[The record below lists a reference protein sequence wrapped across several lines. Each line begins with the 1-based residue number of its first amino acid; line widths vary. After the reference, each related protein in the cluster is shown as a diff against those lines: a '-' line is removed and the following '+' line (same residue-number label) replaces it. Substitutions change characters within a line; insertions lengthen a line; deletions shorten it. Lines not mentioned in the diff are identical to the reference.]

1 MMRSLLAVDRQ
12 KRNPVYRKGG
22 SMNYQ
27 IFSENEWVYPD
38 SRIDEGG
45 RKKAELYAARR
56 SDVCF
61 QILTDIPLT
70 GGEAFASEAA
80 DLPCGA
86 EVSQLL
92 PVLVSENSGPKT
104 FTTLDYDT
112 VKDFVTRRAPF
123 EVYDITKP
131 VGRELDGGRAAFY
144 VRLTVPADAVPGLYE
159 GTLLLNVGE
168 ESLSVP
174 VSLKIC
180 NASVPPLHEARF
192 HMVNWIYYPRLAAQY
207 GAEPWSKEYL
217 DLLGR
222 FLDNEL
228 DMRNDCLMIPA
239 GEPVRDEGGTVV
251 DFDFTHAE
259 IVGNLALK
267 KGFSRIMGGFVA
279 RFRRWDDPDNYLLW
293 DRDVGCTGIEAFRQL
308 KLYFRRA
315 WECVLKNGWRER
327 YMQCLV
333 DEPQFPNSLAYRALS
348 GICRQS
354 MPGVKINDPVE
365 TTEIAG
371 ACDVWVVKQA
381 VYEKYLAD
389 FRRLQ
394 DTGEEMWIYTCGFPA
409 GATMNRVL
417 DLPLTVSRMPMWMC
431 FKYGCPGFLHW
442 GYHAYTP
449 TEGMQDVCTEAG
461 NGQKYPA
468 GNAHAVYIGTEGPL
482 YSVRGH
488 LQRAGAQDYEL
499 FSLLPDREAAVRII
513 EKVCRTFDDYD
524 GAADS
529 FDEARRELLEALG

>member
-1 MMRSLLAVDRQ
+1 MS
-12 KRNPVYRKGG
+12 
-22 SMNYQ
+22 YQ

-38 SRIDEGG
+38 TRMDETRG
-45 RKKAELYAARR
+45 KKAVLYAARR
-56 SDVCF
+56 SDVGF
-61 QILTDIPLT
+61 QILTDISLS
-70 GGEAFASEAA
+70 GGESFACEPEGLDCAA
-80 DLPCGA
+80 A
-86 EVSQLL
+86 VYQLL
-92 PVLVSENSGPKT
+92 PVLVSENSGPKV
-104 FTTLDYDT
+104 FTTLEYDE
-112 VKDFVTRRAPF
+112 VKSFVTRKAPF

-131 VGRELDGGRAAFY
+131 AGRELDKGRAAFF
-144 VRLTVPADAVPGLYE
+144 VRLTVGEDAVPGCYE
-159 GTLLLNVGE
+159 GSLRLEIGK
-168 ESLSVP
+168 ESLVVP
-174 VSLKIC
+174 VSLKIYS
-180 NASVPPLHEARF
+180 AVVPPLGESRF

-207 GAEPWSKEYL
+207 GVEPYSEAYL
-217 DLLGR
+217 ELLGR
-222 FLDNEL
+222 FFENEL
-228 DMRNDCLMIPA
+228 DMRNDFLMIPS
-239 GEPVRDEGGTVV
+239 GEPVRDEDGKVT

-267 KGFSRIMGGFVA
+267 YGFKRIMGGFVA
-279 RFRRWDDPDNYLLW
+279 RFNSWDDPDDYLLW
-293 DRDVGCTGIEAFRQL
+293 DRDVGCTGIEGFRQL

-315 WECVLKNGWRER
+315 WECVLKNGWQER

-348 GICRQS
+348 GICRQN

-365 TTEIAG
+365 TTDIAG

-389 FRRLQ
+389 FRKLQ

-417 DLPLTVSRMPMWMC
+417 DLPLSVSRMPMWMC

-449 TEGMQDVCTEAG
+449 EEGIQDVCTEAG
-461 NGQKYPA
+461 NGRKYPA
-468 GNAHAVYIGTEGPL
+468 GNAHVVYIGDEGPW

-499 FSLLPDREAAVRII
+499 FSMLDDREAAVRII

-524 GAADS
+524 GS
-529 FDEARRELLEALG
+529 PRVFDEARRELLETLG